1 MHWFLRSTFIVSTMI
16 SVSCF
21 DISSKPVNITSSN
34 KISTNTVKQV
44 DSNAEIYELFKP
56 VCLKPIEE
64 KKLSVKP
71 KPIKKVVKKQ
81 KIKKQKPEKIKP
93 IYKPF
98 DVTLSPKKVKKH
110 LYITKSTPID
120 LNYEITDQTGNTLF
134 EGEIKP
140 NKNKLNMEDVS
151 NGVYYFHVV
160 FPDTNIK
167 KAYRFIVNRSV
178 SL

>member
-34 KISTNTVKQV
+34 KNLTDTVKQV

-56 VCLKPIEE
+56 VYLKPIEE

-81 KIKKQKPEKIKP
+81 KVKKQKPEKIKP